1 MALATGS
8 TLGPYEITAK
18 LGEGGMGEVYRA
30 RDARLN
36 RDVAIK
42 VLPELFA
49 ADAERLARFT
59 REAQTLASLNHPNI
73 AHLHGLEEQGGVR
86 ALVMELV
93 EGEDLSALIKQGP
106 MPVAEALPI
115 AKQIAEALEA
125 AHELG
130 IVHRDLKPANIKV
143 RADGTV
149 KVLDFGLAKAMDPSL
164 TSGVDSA
171 KSPTLTARATQLG
184 MIIGTAAYMAPEQA
198 RGRPVDKR
206 ADVWAFGVVLYE
218 VLTGERAFQ
227 GEDVSD
233 VLAAVLRQDLDW
245 SKLPAAT
252 PPRVRELLRRC
263 LERDVKLRLQAIG
276 EARVAL
282 ERPDE
287 FSGISGAVQGYGAAS
302 LEKRAPR
309 RSWPWAIAAVAFVGW
324 VATAIVLSQR
334 APGGSSTLRT
344 SLALPDGLGI
354 PTLYYYGTG
363 TLTTLAVSPLADQVA
378 YVGVE
383 GGEGA
388 LYVRRF
394 DSFDAVRLTKTE
406 TAFAPF
412 FSPDGKRL
420 AFFARGRLW
429 RIDLPGGVPVDLGP
443 ASLNS
448 VGGSWGDDGQ
458 IVYTPNYSDGLW
470 TIPAA
475 GGEVR
480 ALTKVDRAAG
490 EVSHRWPSALPG
502 GAGVLFT
509 IKMATNEALDD
520 ALIAIADPAT
530 GEHRV
535 LVEGGT
541 MPRYLDNGHL
551 VFARA
556 GKLYAVAFDL
566 RSRAIRGAPIP
577 VLDGVV
583 TAPMTGAA
591 WYDVTRK
598 GLLVY
603 VPGGKIIETGRFSWE
618 GPGRTTEGL
627 DRLDAAVFGAGIR
640 FSRDFKRMV
649 MQIGGANDK
658 LWLIDLEQMNATRLT
673 SGGGNDAGG
682 VVSPDGRWLLFTSD
696 REGGDYRFYR
706 MPLAGG
712 AAPTSL
718 LEGTGTLH
726 SIAYPSRMIGFSLV
740 SANDGLDAYVMVV
753 ADDGTPAGK
762 PILVAGG
769 AGDQASPTVSADGT
783 LVAYQSAESG
793 RDEVY
798 VSRLGDPGSRR
809 RVTNDGGAIPLW
821 NRDGTRLF
829 YMSGNRVF
837 SATLRSASELRF
849 DAPQPVSGPA
859 IPSEIV
865 GFDAAPDGTS
875 VLVGREADPQM
886 LRHDIRLWPDW
897 GKSLPSAQ

>member
-1 MALATGS
+1 MLLTPG
-8 TLGPYEITAK
+8 TRLGPYEITAK

-42 VLPELFA
+42 VLPQLFA
-49 ADAERLARFT
+49 DDAERLARFT

-73 AHLHGLEEQGGVR
+73 AHLHGLEEAEGVR

-93 EGEDLSALIKQGP
+93 EGEDLSVVIERGP

-130 IVHRDLKPANIKV
+130 IVHRDLKPANIKI

-149 KVLDFGLAKAMDPSL
+149 KVLDFGLAKAMDPSV

-198 RGRPVDKR
+198 RGKPVDKR

-218 VLTGERAFQ
+218 MLTGERAFQ
-227 GEDVSD
+227 GDDVSD
-233 VLAAVLRQDLDW
+233 VLAAVLRQELDW

-252 PPRVRELLRRC
+252 PRRVRELLRRC

-282 ERPDE
+282 ARPDE
-287 FSGISGAVQGYGAAS
+287 LSGVSGAVPGDGAAS
-302 LEKRAPR
+302 LER
-309 RSWPWAIAAVAFVGW
+309 RGLRQAWPWAIAVLALVGW
-324 VATAIVLSQR
+324 AATAVVLTKR
-334 APGGSSTLRT
+334 APGGSSELRT

-354 PTLYYYGTG
+354 PTLYYYGNG
-363 TLTTLAVSPLADQVA
+363 ALATLALSPVGDQVA
-378 YVGVE
+378 FVGV
-383 GGEGA
+383 GNGEGA
-388 LYVRRF
+388 LYLRRF
-394 DSFDAVRLTKTE
+394 DSFDVVRLTKTE
-406 TAFAPF
+406 AAVAPF
-412 FSPDGKRL
+412 FSPDGKGL

-429 RIDLPGGVPVDLGP
+429 RIDLPGGVPVELGP
-443 ASLNS
+443 ASSTS

-458 IVYTPNYSDGLW
+458 IVYTPNFSDALW

-475 GGEVR
+475 GGTAR

-490 EVSHRWPSALPG
+490 EVSHRWPSVLPG

-509 IKMATNEALDD
+509 IKSATNETLDD
-520 ALIAIADPAT
+520 AHIAIADLKT
-530 GEHRV
+530 GEHHV

-541 MPRYLDNGHL
+541 MPRYLDSGHL

-556 GKLYAVAFDL
+556 GKLYAVGFDL
-566 RSRAIRGAPIP
+566 ASGKVRGAPVP
-577 VLDGVV
+577 VLEGVA

-591 WYDVTRK
+591 WYDVTRQ
-598 GLLVY
+598 GLLAY
-603 VPGGKIIETGRFSWE
+603 APGGKVSEVGRFSFE
-618 GPGRTTEGL
+618 GPGRPAEFL
-627 DRLDAAVFGAGIR
+627 ERLDARIFGGGIR
-640 FSRDFKRMV
+640 LSRDFKRSV
-649 MQIGGANDK
+649 MQISGANDK
-658 LWLIDLEQMNATRLT
+658 LWLIDLEQMNVTRLT
-673 SGGGNDAGG
+673 SGGGNDGGG

-696 REGGDYRFYR
+696 RSGGGYRFYR
-706 MPLAGG
+706 MPLSGG
-712 AAPTSL
+712 APPTPL
-718 LEGTGTLH
+718 LEGEGQLH
-726 SIAYPSRMIGFSLV
+726 SISYSTRMLGFSLD
-740 SANDGLDAYVMVV
+740 SAHDGSDAYVMAL

-769 AGDQASPTVSADGT
+769 TGDQASPAVSADGT
-783 LVAYQSAESG
+783 LVAYQSSESG

-798 VSRLGDPGSRR
+798 VSRLADLGNRR
-809 RVTNDGGAIPLW
+809 RVTNDGGAVPLW
-821 NRDGTRLF
+821 NRDGSRLF

-837 SATLRSASELRF
+837 SVALRSASELRF
-849 DAPQPVSGPA
+849 DAPQAVTGPA
-859 IPSEIV
+859 APSEIV
-865 GFDAAPDGTS
+865 TFDVAPDGTS
-875 VLVGREADPQM
+875 VLVGREADPLM
-886 LRHDIRLWPDW
+886 LRRDIRLWPGW
-897 GKSLPSAQ
+897 GKTLRSGE